1 MTNVILIMPNEEFV
15 NKVLEKKEFIDE
27 DQLIV
32 NHENVDKAIIPLLS
46 KIESMDIELSKYF
59 TVDGKVLL
67 NALLSRIK
75 VFAPNCLK
83 CTKEIK
89 SDNVII
95 CSKCKNSFHPKCVGV
110 TYVPKKKA
118 WYCSEL
124 CHPE

>member
-32 NHENVDKAIIPLLS
+32 NHEDVDKAIIPLLS

-95 CSKCKNSFHPKCVGV
+95 CSKCKNSFHPKCVGF
-110 TYVPKKKA
+110 TYVLKKK
-118 WYCSEL
+118 SL
-124 CHPE
+124 VLP

>member
-1 MTNVILIMPNEEFV
+1 M
-15 NKVLEKKEFIDE
+15 
-27 DQLIV
+27 
-32 NHENVDKAIIPLLS
+32 NHEDVDKAIIPLLS
-46 KIESMDIELSKYF
+46 KIESMGIELSKYF

-95 CSKCKNSFHPKCVGV
+95 CSKCKNSFHPKCVGF
-110 TYVPKKKA
+110 TYVLKKKLGIA
-118 WYCSEL
+118 LNYAIQNYLFLIFLIGYLFYLIISINSKN
-124 CHPE
+124 

>member
-1 MTNVILIMPNEEFV
+1 MLNEEFV

-32 NHENVDKAIIPLLS
+32 NHEDVDKAIIPLLS
-46 KIESMDIELSKYF
+46 KIESLDIQLSKYF
-59 TVDGKVLL
+59 TVDGKVSL
-67 NALLSRIK
+67 NALLSQIK
-75 VFAPNCLK
+75 LFAPNCLK

-95 CSKCKNSFHPKCVGV
+95 CSKCKNSFHPKCVGF
-110 TYVPKKKA
+110 TYVLKNKA
-118 WYCSEL
+118 WYCPEL